1 MSTYSR
7 SFISGF
13 SLGAGLRVKSFGVGV
28 AFAQP
33 HSGATTL
40 MLNLSMNINDFIH

>member
-1 MSTYSR
+1 M
-7 SFISGF
+7 
-13 SLGAGLRVKSFGVGV
+13 VKSFNVGV

-40 MLNLSMNINDFIH
+40 MLNLSCNINDFLNK